1 MDQSLSDRSF
11 EFLDSVAPRHFCA
24 LRRIIRRDINLS
36 DPIERLLKEVI
47 RTWEERTKRFLLQI
61 LEDFDDLL
69 AAHQKRLRK
78 VTQTE
83 ERNLKFL
90 PNCFRMILCLC
101 FLSKFFA
108 VLYNCPDFPT
118 SELLR
123 LYELMQLNNQETGSS
138 KERNIRLPVESF

>member
-11 EFLDSVAPRHFCA
+11 EFLDTVVPRHFCA

-69 AAHQKRLRK
+69 AAHQEPLRK
-78 VTQTE
+78 VTQTD
-83 ERNLKFL
+83 ERNLEV
-90 PNCFRMILCLC
+90 
-101 FLSKFFA
+101 FA
-108 VLYNCPDFPT
+108 
-118 SELLR
+118 ELLP
-123 LYELMQLNNQETGSS
+123 YD
-138 KERNIRLPVESF
+138 PVLVFSI